1 MAVDLTTSLLQTAKR
16 LQIMQIWPA
25 IDIRGGKC
33 VRLLQ
38 GDYGREKVFSEDP
51 VEMARKWT
59 DQGARQL
66 HLVDL
71 DAARDGTPTNLA
83 AIGAIVSA
91 VDVPCQ
97 LGGGIRD
104 DDSISRLLALGV
116 RRLVVGT
123 AAMKRPDWF
132 RHACRRHAGH
142 LVLGID
148 ARNDRVATDGWTET
162 SGRTAEQLAKQ
173 FADEPLA
180 AIVHTDIATDG
191 MLGGPNIDALA
202 AMASAVHFDVIASG
216 GVTTTEDIARLAR
229 IPVAGC
235 IIGMA
240 LYEGRLSLPDA
251 LAASRG
257 AAIDK

>member
-1 MAVDLTTSLLQTAKR
+1 
-16 LQIMQIWPA
+16 MQIWPA

-38 GDYGREKVFSEDP
+38 GDYGREKVFSENP
-51 VEMARKWT
+51 VEMALRWT
-59 DQGARQL
+59 NQGAEQL

-71 DAARDGTPTNLA
+71 DAARDGKPTNLA
-83 AIGAIVSA
+83 AIEAIVSA

-97 LGGGIRD
+97 LGGGIRND
-104 DDSISRLLALGV
+104 ESIDRLLGLGV

-123 AAMKRPDWF
+123 AALKDPDWF
-132 RHACRRHAGH
+132 RHACRRQTGR

-148 ARNDRVATDGWTET
+148 ARDGLVATDGWTET
-162 SGRTAEQLAKQ
+162 SGQAAEELARQ

-180 AIVHTDIATDG
+180 AIVYTDIATDG
-191 MLGGPNIDALA
+191 MLGGPNTRALGS
-202 AMASAVHFDVIASG
+202 MASAVGIDVIASG
-216 GVTTTEDIARLAR
+216 GVTTAEDVARLAT

-251 LAASRG
+251 LAAAMAESQSSVSDQRMRG
-257 AAIDK
+257 S